1 MAQAC
6 PQVDGE
12 DHPERLPEAGLKALG
27 LLPLA
32 VPVLFLAVGLALAA
46 QHTIL
51 EEWDGALHI
60 FAASEIAQGAG
71 YTGWASHF
79 WPPLFP
85 LLILALSPLMT
96 AFAAGKLISVVAAA
110 LLLLVSYYLALEL
123 SGSRKVALASQ
134 LLLATNPLF
143 VGASFQCENH
153 MLDSLLYVSAILLLI
168 VSLREKKMRWFLTA
182 GVCAGLASL
191 SRYTSM
197 SVVPAGILAILWLTR
212 PRANHAFTGR
222 RRLAACGAFVL
233 GFLII
238 EAPWFYLNYRATGSV
253 VGTWQYLN
261 IGLSV
266 MPRVWPITR
275 MQWWWLYQSQIHS
288 IGDIIAAS
296 RLEYLTN
303 FAATLRAAT
312 VMVLHDNGC
321 LGLPGIAGVLTLP
334 WLLPRRRVIAS
345 RWMVPGLAAVCYV
358 ALVCQAF
365 VFGEVFLSFSMLLG
379 TATVLLL
386 RRLAQLAPWPPQ
398 IRTGVVAVVLL
409 ALLAGNLGHS
419 NRNALQYLHNITDDG
434 ALTKTTE
441 ITRVLQSDPQIG
453 SKYLMTLH
461 GARAYYAGSGYLCLP
476 LYFWGDD
483 PVALVTYGGLPEAVR
498 RWAPRYPFRPMVD
511 RADYLIF
518 DEAAQRYLPQFSYLM
533 NPKTERVPRTW
544 KVIYAAPG
552 VVAWKVR

>member
-1 MAQAC
+1 MAQAY

-12 DHPERLPEAGLKALG
+12 DHAERPRVAGLQALR

-32 VPVLFLAVGLALAA
+32 VPLVFLAVGLALAS

-60 FAASEIAQGAG
+60 FAARELAQGAG

-96 AFAAGKLISVVAAA
+96 AFAAGKLISVLAAA
-110 LLLLVSYYLALEL
+110 LLLLVSYYLAVEL

-153 MLDSLLYVSAILLLI
+153 MLDSLLYVSTILLLI
-168 VSLREKKMRWFLTA
+168 VSLRKGKMRWFLAA
-182 GVCAGLASL
+182 GVCAGLAGL

-197 SVVPAGILAILWLTR
+197 SLIPAGVLAILWLTR
-212 PRANHAFTGR
+212 PRANHFLTGR
-222 RRLAACGAFVL
+222 RRLAACGTFVL

-238 EAPWFYLNYRATGSV
+238 QAPWFYLNYRATGSV

-275 MQWWWLYQSQIHS
+275 VQWWWLYQSQIHS

-296 RLEYLTN
+296 RLEYLAN
-303 FAATLRAAT
+303 FAATLRAAV
-312 VMVLHDNGC
+312 VMVLHDNGW
-321 LGLPGIAGVLTLP
+321 LGLPGLAGVLALP
-334 WLLPRRRVIAS
+334 WLMARRKALAGRWMAPVIA
-345 RWMVPGLAAVCYV
+345 AICYV

-365 VFGEVFLSFSMLLG
+365 VFGEVFLSFSVLLG
-379 TATVLLL
+379 ITALLLL
-386 RRLAQLAPWPPQ
+386 RRLAHLAPAPVQ
-398 IRTGVVAVVLL
+398 TGAVAFVLL
-409 ALLAGNLGHS
+409 ALLAGNVAHS
-419 NRNALQYLHNITDDG
+419 NRNTLQYLHNVADDG
-434 ALTKTTE
+434 ALTKTAE

-453 SKYLMTLH
+453 SRYLMTLH
-461 GARAYYAGSGYLCLP
+461 GARAYYAGSRYMCIP
-476 LYFWGDD
+476 LYFQNDD
-483 PVALVTYGGLPEAVR
+483 PAALVTYGGLTEAVR
-498 RWAPRYPFRPMVD
+498 RWAPRHPFRPMVD
-511 RADYLIF
+511 RADYLVF
-518 DEAAQRYLPQFSYLM
+518 DEAAQHYLPQFAYLLDPATKRV
-533 NPKTERVPRTW
+533 PKTW
-544 KVIYAAPG
+544 KAIYAAPG
-552 VVAWKVR
+552 VVVWRVR